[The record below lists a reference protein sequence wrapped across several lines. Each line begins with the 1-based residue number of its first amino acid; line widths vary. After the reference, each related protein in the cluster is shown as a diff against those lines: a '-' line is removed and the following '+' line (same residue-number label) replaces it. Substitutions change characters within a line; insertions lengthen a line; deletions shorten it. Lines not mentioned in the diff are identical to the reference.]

1 MKKSHILEMY
11 SLVFKEKQVKG
22 RSCMKSIKSKIQV
35 SMLSVVLV
43 GSVLIGVITALL
55 NASGIDDV
63 MTKTLGPATQM
74 AADAVEWKMGN
85 YWTALQEA
93 AASDIFRDSD
103 PTASELVPLRED
115 IAQRNGFLYVG
126 KMDASGFASTGDN
139 YAGEDYFQQC
149 KATMK
154 PYISDIMNDGQR
166 MIFLLEAPIITNGR
180 FDGVVY
186 GGISADFL
194 SDIVIN
200 LAVGNDGV
208 AYVLDNKGNVIGHR
222 DASIV
227 EESSNMIEVAKTDPS
242 VADVAAVNQRMIQ
255 RETGF
260 GAYNFY
266 GDNKLVGFAPIDGNQ
281 EWSIAIE
288 ASQRELKS
296 SLDRSILL
304 TILVVVLVVLAT
316 FPVAVKV
323 GKSISGPIQ
332 SSVARLE
339 KMADGDLHTPA
350 PKVKS
355 KDETAQLARALETML
370 SRLNDVAQDVSHHLG
385 KMAQGDFR
393 EGITRTYWGDFV
405 TMEQSIKAIH
415 NSLMDTLSQISQS
428 AGTVASSA
436 AQVSNGAQSLSQ
448 GAKEQASA
456 IHELSATAD
465 SISETARKTAAA
477 AEEAGHFVSQA
488 GAQLGVS
495 VNFVQELNGAMKKIS
510 GSSTE
515 IGKII
520 DTIENIAFQTNI
532 LALNAAVEAARAG
545 SAGKGFA
552 VVADEVRNLASK
564 SDEAAKATKEL
575 IEGSIAAVAEGGQV
589 VAKVTESLDKTSSI
603 AENVTIKVDAVVE
616 AVESQTAA
624 ISQVTEGIDQISSVI
639 QSTSATS
646 EQSAATAQEL
656 SDQSLLMNNLVRKFQ
671 LS

>member
-1 MKKSHILEMY
+1 
-11 SLVFKEKQVKG
+11 
-22 RSCMKSIKSKIQV
+22 MKSIKSKIQI
-35 SMLSVVLV
+35 SMLSVVLI
-43 GSVLIGVITALL
+43 GSALIGVITALL

-63 MTKTLGPATQM
+63 MEKTLGPATQM
-74 AADAVEWKMGN
+74 AADAVEWKMGS

-93 AASDIFRDSD
+93 AASDIFRESD
-103 PTASELVPLRED
+103 PTDPELVPLRDD

-126 KMDASGFASTGDN
+126 KMDASGFSSTGYS
-139 YAGEDYFQQC
+139 YAEEDYFQQC
-149 KATMK
+149 KAAEK

-166 MIFLLEAPIITNGR
+166 MIFLLEVPIITNGR

-200 LAVGNDGV
+200 LSIGSDGV

-222 DASIV
+222 EASIV
-227 EESSNMIEVAKTDPS
+227 EEGSNMIEAAKTDPG
-242 VADVAAVNQRMIQ
+242 VADVAAVNQRMVQ

-266 GDNKLVGFAPIDGNQ
+266 GDNKFVGFAPIDGNQ

-288 ASQRELKS
+288 TSQRELKS

-332 SSVARLE
+332 SCVARLE
-339 KMADGDLHTPA
+339 KMADGDLHTPS
-350 PKVKS
+350 PRVKS

-385 KMAQGDFR
+385 KMARGDFR
-393 EGITRTYWGDFV
+393 ETITRTYWGDFV

-415 NSLMDTLSQISQS
+415 SSLKDTLSQISRS
-428 AGTVASSA
+428 AGAVAGSA
-436 AQVSNGAQSLSQ
+436 VQVSNGAQSLSQ
-448 GAKEQASA
+448 GATEQASA
-456 IHELSATAD
+456 IQELSATAD
-465 SISETARKTAAA
+465 SIAENARQTAAA
-477 AEEAGHFVSQA
+477 AEEAGHFVAQA
-488 GAQLGVS
+488 GAQLGIS
-495 VNFVQELNGAMKKIS
+495 VDYVQELNAAMEKIS

-552 VVADEVRNLASK
+552 VVADEVRNLASR

-575 IEGSIAAVAEGGQV
+575 IEGSITAVAEGGQV
-589 VAKVTESLDKTSSI
+589 VAKVTESLGKTNSI

-646 EQSAATAQEL
+646 EQSAATSQEL
-656 SDQSLLMNNLVRKFQ
+656 TEQSLLMNSLVSKFQ

>member
-1 MKKSHILEMY
+1 
-11 SLVFKEKQVKG
+11 
-22 RSCMKSIKSKIQV
+22 MKSIKSKIQI
-35 SMLSVVLV
+35 SMLSVVLAS
-43 GSVLIGVITALL
+43 SVLIGVITALL

-63 MTKTLGPATQM
+63 MSKTLGPATQM

-93 AASDIFRDSD
+93 AASDIFRESD
-103 PTASELVPLRED
+103 PTDPELIPLRED

-126 KMDASGFASTGDN
+126 KIDASGFSSTGYS
-139 YAGEDYFQQC
+139 YAEEDYFQQC
-149 KATMK
+149 KSTMK

-166 MIFLLEAPIITNGR
+166 MIFLLEVPIITDGR
-180 FDGVVY
+180 FEGVVY

-194 SDIVIN
+194 SDIVVN
-200 LAVGNDGV
+200 LAMGSDGV
-208 AYVLDNKGNVIGHR
+208 AYVLDSKGNVIGHR
-222 DASIV
+222 EASVV
-227 EESSNMIEVAKTDPS
+227 EEGSNMIEAAKTDSS
-242 VADVAAVNQRMIQ
+242 VADIAAVNQRMIQ
-255 RETGF
+255 GESGF

-266 GDNKLVGFAPIDGNQ
+266 GDNKFVGFAPIDGYQ
-281 EWSIAIE
+281 KWSIAIE
-288 ASQRELKS
+288 TSQREFKS
-296 SLDRSILL
+296 SLDRSIML

-316 FPVAVKV
+316 FPVAIKV
-323 GKSISGPIQ
+323 GRSISGPIR
-332 SSVARLE
+332 SCVARLE
-339 KMADGDLHTPA
+339 KMADGDLHTPS
-350 PKVKS
+350 PQVKS
-355 KDETAQLARALETML
+355 KDETAQLAKALETML

-393 EGITRTYWGDFV
+393 ETITHTYWGDFV
-405 TMEQSIKAIH
+405 TMEQSIKVIH
-415 NSLMDTLSQISQS
+415 HSLKDTLSQISQS

-436 AQVSNGAQSLSQ
+436 VQVSNGAQSLSQ
-448 GAKEQASA
+448 GATEQASA

-465 SISETARKTAAA
+465 SIAENARHTAVA
-477 AEEAGHFVSQA
+477 AEEAGHFVAQS

-495 VNFVQELNGAMKKIS
+495 VNYVQELNTAMEKIS
-510 GSSTE
+510 SSSTE
-515 IGKII
+515 ISKII

-589 VAKVTESLDKTSSI
+589 VERVTESLDKTNSI
-603 AENVTIKVDAVVE
+603 SKNVTLKVNAVVE
-616 AVESQTAA
+616 AVESQTTA